1 MNVFEEMNKEYSEE
15 EALAIENYYAR
26 KKEWGYLHGD
36 KDRYE
41 DYHKNA
47 EYEAI
52 NCATGEI
59 KPAIEE

>member
-36 KDRYE
+36 KDVYE
-41 DYHKNA
+41 DYHKA
-47 EYEAI
+47 EI
-52 NCATGEI
+52 
-59 KPAIEE
+59 